1 MVSWLISI
9 KRKFPWLWRAVESV
23 NGAFFHLRHRDIR
36 QIAETVL
43 LETSPSGYKFSL
55 AVEDDACSLSLFLA
69 GQPEE
74 SFRYFRPH
82 RFDEKT
88 LRRIIK
94 GYSYLVMKVTDA
106 VSGEINGYFF
116 LRCFCDNR
124 AFAGLLVDNEIRNK
138 GVGTSIWTA
147 CSNICQRLGIRM
159 FATIDEKNLPSLRS
173 CDKGT
178 DIVTKERL
186 SGDYILVECKTKDNK
201 KDNINKII
209 SPVL

>member
-9 KRKFPWLWRAVESV
+9 KRRFPWLWRVVENV
-23 NGAFFHLRHRDIR
+23 NGTFFYMRHRDIL
-36 QIAETVL
+36 QVTEAVL
-43 LETSPSGYKFSL
+43 EENSPADYRFSL
-55 AVEDDACSLSLFLA
+55 AVEEDACSLSLFLS

-94 GYSYLVMKVTDA
+94 GYSYLVMKVTDT
-106 VSGEINGYFF
+106 VSGDISGYFF
-116 LRCFCDNR
+116 LRCFCNNR
-124 AFAGLLVDNEIRNK
+124 AFAGLLVDNEACNR
-138 GVGTSIWTA
+138 GVGTSIWMV
-147 CSNICQRLGIRM
+147 CSKICQRLGIRM

-178 DIVTKERL
+178 EIVAKERL
-186 SGDYILVECKTKDNK
+186 SGDSFLVECKTKDKINK
-201 KDNINKII
+201 KII